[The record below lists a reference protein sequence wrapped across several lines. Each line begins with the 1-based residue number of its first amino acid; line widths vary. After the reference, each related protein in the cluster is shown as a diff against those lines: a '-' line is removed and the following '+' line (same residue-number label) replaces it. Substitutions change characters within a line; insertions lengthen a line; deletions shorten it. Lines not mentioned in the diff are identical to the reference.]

1 MSHRV
6 LGLVLGLA
14 GLAAIAACGEKPQVL
29 QTSKSDVPAY
39 KGTNDGFVVPGW
51 KIGDKTS
58 WEQGLK
64 ARMQNSQNEYTK
76 LTVAK

>member
-1 MSHRV
+1 MSFRV
-6 LGLVLGLA
+6 FKFTLCLA
-14 GLAAIAACGEKPQVL
+14 TVALMTACGEKPQIL
-29 QTSKSDVPAY
+29 QTSKIDLPAY
-39 KGTNDGFVVPGW
+39 QGTNNGFVVPGW
-51 KIGDKTS
+51 KVGDKTS